1 MLFFGNRAEAEQFD
15 AFSRIDALADV
26 VRRHIPAYSGRTAIR
41 YDDGKT
47 YRAVS
52 FAEYSRALAA
62 LVPFFSGFESKIVAT
77 FCKNR
82 PEWDYVALATFYTGN
97 ILFPLDTKTND
108 RELAHLLQL
117 SPPDYVLTTFAQ
129 RGRLHRLCDA
139 AGIAPVFLLAD
150 LAACYEDS
158 VAPGETGLAPA
169 PGEVGLAACMAPV
182 GVPAL
187 AGIPP
192 NFRLKAGLQP
202 APSGEPLLPPPSPAL
217 DDPGRIVARYP
228 TSGTTSPPK
237 VVQITNGAVV
247 AEINEAIDVINLRP
261 NEEVLNIGPYTH
273 IATLVEFLVT
283 KTRGFPVTYFT
294 REPDEDDVLE
304 DEIRKLKNQGVRI
317 KTLMAAPKFWI
328 YLLKEVLEEMKNK
341 PVLENLYRHLSAI
354 ERNDRLHDIGTLDK
368 AKLAAMRTRLRNKLG
383 GYFSYGG
390 SSSTKLDGSIVEI
403 FGKLGITVVDIYGA
417 TEVTG
422 IIARN
427 RLNDVL
433 PGSCGRLIDCL
444 EYRLRDVRPVPG
456 AARPVGELLV
466 RGPTLLHSYVGAE
479 PGSALTEDGY
489 YATGD
494 LAWVDDDRRVWL
506 LGRERELIRWS
517 DGSFIDPQHLSNLLV
532 RSIFVKD
539 AMVMQRH
546 PDDPYLSVFLYPDRK
561 RIAKDP
567 RWKKLVDAGLD
578 EAALLKN
585 LMVEA
590 IEYAESVARISA
602 PLRKDVVYILPRL
615 LERTPTHKIKF
626 LFERERIHEAVAL
639 TGGDPR

>member
-1 MLFFGNRAEAEQFD
+1 MLFFCKHDQAEQFD
-15 AFSRIDALADV
+15 VFSRVDAMHEV
-26 VRRHIPAYSGRTAIR
+26 IRRHIPTYGGRTAIR
-41 YDDGKT
+41 YDDGKA
-47 YRAVS
+47 YRAIS

-62 LVPFFSGFESKIVAT
+62 LVPYFSCFESKVVAT

-108 RELAHLLQL
+108 RELAHLLRL
-117 SPPDYVLTTFAQ
+117 SPPDFVLTTFAQ
-129 RGRLHRLCDA
+129 RGRMRHLCDE
-139 AGIAPVFLLAD
+139 AGITPVFLLAD
-150 LAACYEDS
+150 LVACYEDS
-158 VAPGETGLAPA
+158 VAAGETCHALAE
-169 PGEVGLAACMAPV
+169 GDVSLAACMAQDGESV
-182 GVPAL
+182 L
-187 AGIPP
+187 
-192 NFRLKAGLQP
+192 P
-202 APSGEPLLPPPSPAL
+202 APFPGL
-217 DDPGRIVARYP
+217 DNPGRIVARYP
-228 TSGTTSPPK
+228 TSGTVSLPK
-237 VVQITNGAVV
+237 VVQITSGAVL

-273 IATLVEFLVT
+273 IATLVEFLLT

-294 REPDEDDVLE
+294 REAEEDDVLE

-317 KTLMAAPKFWI
+317 KALMAVPKFWI
-328 YLLKEVLEEMKNK
+328 YVMKEVLEEMKNK

-354 ERNDRLHDIGTLDK
+354 ERNDRLHDISTLDK
-368 AKLAAMRTRLRNKLG
+368 AKLASMRILLRNKLG
-383 GYFSYGG
+383 GYFSYGV
-390 SSSTKLDGSIVEI
+390 SSSMKLDGSIVEI
-403 FGKLGITVVDIYGA
+403 FGKLGITVIDIYGA

-427 RLNDVL
+427 RLNDIL

-444 EYRLRDVRPVPG
+444 EYRLRDTRRVPG
-456 AARPVGELLV
+456 VAHPVGELLV
-466 RGPTLLHSYVGAE
+466 RGPTLLHSYVGAD
-479 PGSALTEDGY
+479 PGAALTEDGY
-489 YATGD
+489 YPTGD

-506 LGRERELIRWS
+506 VGREKELIRWS
-517 DGSFIDPQHLSNLLV
+517 DGSYIDPQHLSNLLV

-539 AMVMQRH
+539 AMVVHRN

-567 RWKKLVDAGLD
+567 RWKKLVNAGLD
-578 EAALLKN
+578 DATVLKN

-602 PLRKDVVYILPRL
+602 PLRKDVVYILPRA

-626 LFERERIHEAVAL
+626 IFERERIHAAVAL
-639 TGGDPR
+639 GGGSTQ